1 MANKKSIELEQDTK
15 DLIREEKLNDC
26 TAQRTLNWVV
36 IVCQIKH

>member
-1 MANKKSIELEQDTK
+1 MVNKKRIELEQDTK
-15 DLIREEKLNDC
+15 DLIGEEKLNDC